1 VEKVNKKKMNRS
13 FKSGNKVSSRRQLRR
28 SQELHKKKLRN
39 IKSTLDNKPPKRHN
53 HLRKNRKKQQMM
65 QDRFAKIERE
75 NQLLLEKMSF
85 IMQNDTLDN
94 KCKAATYSKS
104 LNKERRR
111 KELKRISEQNNAI
124 LSRIQSRESTYNH
137 LKWENDR
144 KKNERY
150 LKMISEYGLPKLSK
164 SYRKSSAKRLHRLTR
179 ESKMSILD
187 DQPTRN
193 SSSLRLS
200 PLNRPES

>member
-1 VEKVNKKKMNRS
+1 MNRS

>member
-1 VEKVNKKKMNRS
+1 MNRS
-13 FKSGNKVSSRRQLRR
+13 FKSGNKASSRRHQKRI
-28 SQELHKKKLRN
+28 QELHKKKLRN

-111 KELKRISEQNNAI
+111 KELKRISEQNMAI
-124 LSRIQSRESTYNH
+124 LSRIQSRQSTYNH
-137 LKWENDR
+137 LKWEQDR

-150 LKMISEYGLPKLSK
+150 LNMISEYGLPKLSK
-164 SYRKSSAKRLHRLTR
+164 SYRQESASRLERLTR
-179 ESKMSILD
+179 ESKMSRMLD
-187 DQPTRN
+187 QEPTR
-193 SSSLRLS
+193 STGRVRLS
-200 PLNRPES
+200 PLDRPES

>member
-1 VEKVNKKKMNRS
+1 
-13 FKSGNKVSSRRQLRR
+13 
-28 SQELHKKKLRN
+28 
-39 IKSTLDNKPPKRHN
+39 
-53 HLRKNRKKQQMM
+53 M

-111 KELKRISEQNNAI
+111 KELKRISEQNMAI
-124 LSRIQSRESTYNH
+124 LSRIQSRQSTYNH
-137 LKWENDR
+137 LKWEQDR

-150 LKMISEYGLPKLSK
+150 LNMISEYGLPKLSK
-164 SYRKSSAKRLHRLTR
+164 SYRQESASRLERLTR
-179 ESKMSILD
+179 ESKMSRMLD
-187 DQPTRN
+187 QEPTR
-193 SSSLRLS
+193 STGRVRLS
-200 PLNRPES
+200 PLDRPES

>member
-1 VEKVNKKKMNRS
+1 MEKVNKKKMNRS